1 MQVGRLTRTRTQTRG
16 RLAAAAR
23 RGGLAE
29 RTKSTVVRRAPL
41 GPAFGVRQAFIWPAL
56 LVILFVSVFPLFASL
71 YISLSRL
78 ELVRGGFSF
87 KFIGLEN
94 FRDLLT
100 GDERSHFLGVTRP
113 LTPLGWLLLIAGLA
127 LLGWGLLRAWRGGV
141 TLVGLAFRVLGA
153 TLGGLALWLVSHTI
167 LSHGGRPGTVVV
179 TLVYVFTG
187 VTAQFLLGLGLAHLL
202 TQGLFGQ
209 RFFRVVFLLPM
220 MITPVGV
227 AYMFRMLT
235 DTGKGPL
242 QPLWAAFGLT
252 NFSWVNSPW
261 GARIAVMLGDVWQW
275 TPFMFIVLLAA
286 LESQDFETLEA
297 AMVDGANRWQAFRH
311 VTLPSILPVCLTV
324 VLIRLIEAFKVIDLP
339 NVLTNGGPGTATES
353 LSLHAYVRWRT
364 LDLGQSAA
372 VAYSLLFIVTL
383 VAVAYVSLLRRRF
396 AEE

>member
-1 MQVGRLTRTRTQTRG
+1 MDAGRLTRGRPVATRG
-16 RLAAAAR
+16 VLEAR
-23 RGGLAE
+23 
-29 RTKSTVVRRAPL
+29 TTRAGSAL
-41 GPAFGVRQAFIWPAL
+41 GPNFAVRTAFIWPAL
-56 LVILFVSVFPLFASL
+56 LVILFVSIFPLFASL

-78 ELVRGGFSF
+78 ELARGGFTF
-87 KFIGLEN
+87 HFIGVAGLW
-94 FRDLLT
+94 LLT
-100 GDERSHFLGVTRP
+100 H
-113 LTPLGWLLLIAGLA
+113 
-127 LLGWGLLRAWRGGV
+127 
-141 TLVGLAFRVLGA
+141 TL
-153 TLGGLALWLVSHTI
+153 

-179 TLVYVFTG
+179 TLVYVAVG
-187 VTAQFLLGLGLAHLL
+187 IAAQFLLGLGLAHLL
-202 TQGLFGQ
+202 TQGLPGQ

-235 DTGKGPL
+235 DTSKGPL
-242 QPLWAAFGLT
+242 EPLWAAVGLT
-252 NFSWVNSPW
+252 DFSWVTSPW
-261 GARIAVMLGDVWQW
+261 GARVAVMIGDIWQW

-286 LESQDFETLEA
+286 LESQDLETVEA
-297 AMVDGANRWQAFRH
+297 AMVDGANRWQTFRH
-311 VTLPSILPVCLTV
+311 VTLPAILPVCTTV
-324 VLIRLIEAFKVIDLP
+324 ILIRLIEAFKIIDLP